1 MRIRKAP
8 AGAFVVICL
17 LASAA
22 GFGRSQLP
30 QYKQSDK
37 VLHFVTF
44 FLLTLCFYWIV
55 ETNRRRVIHMTLFV
69 CPLAMGV
76 GSEIIQGILPNGREF
91 DPYDILANAVG
102 SIAALAL
109 CSWYHKRMLE
119 RKRRAKQYQVV
130 PGEADDDLDVELG
143 EGVGSGQETGVVRDN
158 RSMSVEE
165 ELDNWDENAEDTWD
179 PEEPNGGAEQDQAG
193 KADAASSAAAEQ
205 SAKKRDD

>member
-8 AGAFVVICL
+8 AGAFVVVCL

-44 FLLTLCFYWIV
+44 FLITLCFYWII
-55 ETNRRRVIHMTLFV
+55 ETNRRRVIHLTLFV

-76 GSEIIQGILPNGREF
+76 GSEIIQGILPNDREF

-102 SIAALAL
+102 SIAALLL

-130 PGEADDDLDVELG
+130 PGEDVDVELG
-143 EGVGSGQETGVVRDN
+143 ENVNEEGQESGVVREG
-158 RSMSVEE
+158 MTVEE
-165 ELDNWDENAEDTWD
+165 ELDNWDENAEDNWD
-179 PEEPNGGAEQDQAG
+179 PEEPNGGAETEQAG
-193 KADAASSAAAEQ
+193 KTDSAAAAAAEQ

>member
-8 AGAFVVICL
+8 AGAFVVLCL

-44 FLLTLCFYWIV
+44 FLLTLCFYWII
-55 ETNRRRVIHMTLFV
+55 ETNRRRVIHLTLFV
-69 CPLAMGV
+69 CPLALGV
-76 GSEIIQGILPNGREF
+76 GSEIIQGILPNDREF
-91 DPYDILANAVG
+91 DPYDIIANAVG
-102 SIAALAL
+102 SLAALAL

-130 PGEADDDLDVELG
+130 PGDDVDVELG
-143 EGVGSGQETGVVRDN
+143 ENVNGADGQESGVVREG
-158 RSMSVEE
+158 MSVEE
-165 ELDNWDENAEDTWD
+165 ELDNWDENAEDNWD
-179 PEEPNGGAEQDQAG
+179 PEEPNGGAETEQAG
-193 KADAASSAAAEQ
+193 KADAAATAAAEQ